1 MSNPMRG
8 EADLGE
14 HRLVVNFNG
23 WCSLEAAMGMKV
35 PDLIAMMNTGI
46 GFGFKELRTFVRV
59 FLDKQMTDAEVGEL
73 IGALGMVD
81 VPELDAK
88 GAPKLD
94 GRGKAKVRQ
103 TWVAAEALGKAV
115 DRFFSPAKENGAN
128 PPKAA

>member
-14 HRLVVNFNG
+14 HKLVVNFNG

-46 GFGFKELRTFVRV
+46 GFGFKELRTFVRN
-59 FLDKQMTDAEVGEL
+59 FLDKQMTDAEVGDL
-73 IGALGMVD
+73 IGSLGMVD
-81 VPELDAK
+81 VPLEK
-88 GAPKLD
+88 P
-94 GRGKAKVRQ
+94 RGKLKTEQV
-103 TWVAAEALGKAV
+103 WVAAIALGKAV
-115 DRFFSPAKENGAN
+115 DGFFATKKENGAN